1 MFASDSQRDGIQS
14 PVPIVQ
20 GLEMA
25 GSSLPWDYGITFAK
39 GFSFPGMG
47 VEWGWAAE
55 PVTGAV
61 RK

>member
-1 MFASDSQRDGIQS
+1 MT
-14 PVPIVQ
+14 
-20 GLEMA
+20 
-25 GSSLPWDYGITFAK
+25 GSSLPWDYGIMFAK

-55 PVTGAV
+55 AVTGAV